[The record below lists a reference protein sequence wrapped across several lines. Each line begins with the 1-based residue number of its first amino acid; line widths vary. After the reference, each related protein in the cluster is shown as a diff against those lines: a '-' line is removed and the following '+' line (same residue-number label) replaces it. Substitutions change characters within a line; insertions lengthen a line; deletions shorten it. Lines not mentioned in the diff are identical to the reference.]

1 MKEHR
6 SLRGRDRKPHLS
18 PDAERLVT
26 DALGL
31 ANAGS
36 RVEDRFWEARL
47 RGRIE
52 KLLDGGH
59 AQSIHDAL
67 DRLHQTDKEAYGA
80 LIETVEECAQT
91 VEVEIDGRPW
101 EALLVAAPL
110 IAWTRFRIPAGPL
123 SAELTQTLAAHWQAH
138 TLSRAARLRVLPM
151 LFSIDQ
157 LPREQTELR
166 RLTRRAAGSLVN
178 GATPRLDLKSMP
190 ETAEML
196 ADSRFLLAV
205 VAAPAGEPLFRW
217 QETDSHDHI
226 GRVQCLEDWVAQ
238 ARPNL
243 EPLLPGCGFECL
255 LPDAYHLNMRE
266 ADRRVRPYSIQ
277 AAVHYLTHALA
288 VEPSAIRASIA
299 AFGTERADE
308 YRIGLSV
315 ANDDEV
321 AYGIVW
327 PLLGAES
334 ETDEPSPLES
344 IREILRSLGIAE
356 IRQWPELQEPDF
368 CEDCGVPLYPNGKGD
383 TVHAEV
389 PEDVEPES
397 THFH

>member
-6 SLRGRDRKPHLS
+6 TVRGRDRKPHLS
-18 PDAERLVT
+18 PDAERLVAL
-26 DALGL
+26 ALGL

-36 RVEDRFWEARL
+36 RIEDRYWETRL
-47 RGRIE
+47 RLRVD

-59 AQSIHDAL
+59 AQPIHDAL

-80 LIETVEECAQT
+80 LIESVEECAET
-91 VEVEIDGRPW
+91 VDIEIEGQAW
-101 EALLVAAPL
+101 QALLVAAPL

-123 SAELTQTLAAHWQAH
+123 SADLTQTIHAHWHAH
-138 TLSRAARLRVLPM
+138 ILAQGTRLRVLPM
-151 LFSIDQ
+151 LYSIDQ
-157 LPREQTELR
+157 LPREQVELR
-166 RLTRRAAGSLVN
+166 RLTRKVAASLVAGS
-178 GATPRLDLKSMP
+178 GTRLDYKAMP
-190 ETAEML
+190 ETADML

-205 VAAPAGEPLFRW
+205 VAAPAGAPLFRW
-217 QETDSHDHI
+217 QEIESNEHI
-226 GRVQCLEDWVAQ
+226 GRVQCLEQWVAQ

-277 AAVHYLTHALA
+277 AAVHYLTHAMG
-288 VEPSAIRASIA
+288 VEPRAIRASIA
-299 AFGTERADE
+299 AFGNERIDE
-308 YRIGLSV
+308 YRLGLSV
-315 ANDDEV
+315 GNDDEV

-334 ETDEPSPLES
+334 ETDDPSPLDA
-344 IREILRSLGIAE
+344 IREILRSLGVSE
-356 IRQWPELQEPDF
+356 IRIWPDLREPEF
-368 CEDCGVPLYPNGKGD
+368 CEDCGVPLYPNGKGEA
-383 TVHAEV
+383 VHAEE
-389 PEDVEPES
+389 PQDVEPES